1 MALETWN
8 LDPTHS
14 GIHFTVRHMVI
25 SKVRGN
31 FGTFK
36 VETKFDPANLAAT
49 TASVSIDVASIAT
62 GVVDRDNHLK
72 SPDFFDA
79 AKFPA
84 ITFVSKSV
92 SAKGGEQFSMTG
104 ELSMHGVTKSVT
116 LEGEFG
122 GVGKDPW
129 GNERAGFGLKGSLN
143 RKDFGLAWN
152 QALETGGVLVGETVE
167 LNIELEVIRAK

>member
-1 MALETWN
+1 MALDTWN

-31 FGTFK
+31 FAGFK
-36 VETKFDPANLAAT
+36 VETKFDPTNLAAT
-49 TASVSIDVASIAT
+49 TASVSIDVASIST
-62 GVVDRDNHLK
+62 GVADRDNHLK

-92 SAKGGEQFSMTG
+92 TAKGEFFTMTG
-104 ELSMHGVTKSVT
+104 ELNIHGVTKSVT
-116 LEGEFG
+116 LDGEFG

-129 GNERAGFGLKGSLN
+129 GNQRAGFALKGSVN
-143 RKDFGLAWN
+143 RKDFGLTWN
-152 QALETGGVLVGETVE
+152 QALETGGVLVGENVE
-167 LNIELEVIRAK
+167 LNIELEVIQAK